1 MAVSQHIWHCGAG
14 LPGDVLIADLRA
26 FRYAPHF
33 HDAWSIGA
41 IEAGRCTF
49 TVHGQA
55 HSAGVGDLVV
65 IAPGQVHTG
74 GTSAAPL
81 AYRMA
86 YIDADWFDSHARAL
100 FDGHVRL
107 PGPVITAPAL
117 CAAWLEALGPDAM
130 AGSERGARLS
140 AALFSLLA
148 AHAQGADGAV
158 MCGAGGA
165 AGSSAANAGSAAAAN
180 ASSNANANANA
191 SAANA
196 SKRDDP
202 QDVCELLR
210 QRMAADP
217 ACALDLEA
225 LAQAQGQ
232 HRTTLV
238 KQFARR
244 YGLPPQAWLR
254 NWRVARARLL
264 LRNGLPLADAAA
276 AVGFADQ
283 AHLTRV
289 FKQVYGSTPGVLQ
302 RAGAAGSHTL

>member
-26 FRYAPHF
+26 YRYAPHF

-41 IEAGRCTF
+41 IARGRCDF
-49 TVHGQA
+49 TVHGEPQA
-55 HSAGVGDLVV
+55 AGEGDLVV

-86 YIDADWFDSHARAL
+86 YIDPAWFQNHERAL
-100 FDGHVRL
+100 YAEGASL
-107 PGPVITAPAL
+107 AGPVIADAAL
-117 CAAWLEALGPDAM
+117 CSLWLEALTPDPIPSA
-130 AGSERGARLS
+130 ARRERIS
-140 AALFSLLA
+140 AALFGLLT
-148 AHAQGADGAV
+148 AHARARGPVPAD
-158 MCGAGGA
+158 
-165 AGSSAANAGSAAAAN
+165 AAAAM
-180 ASSNANANANA
+180 
-191 SAANA
+191 
-196 SKRDDP
+196 P
-202 QDVCELLR
+202 DVCALLR
-210 QRMAADP
+210 ERMAADP
-217 ACALDLEA
+217 ACAPDLEA
-225 LAQAQGQ
+225 LAQAQDR

-254 NWRVARARLL
+254 NWRVARARVL
-264 LRNGLPLADAAA
+264 LRGGLPLADAAQ

-289 FKQVYGSTPGVLQ
+289 FKQVYGSTPGVL
-302 RAGAAGSHTL
+302 RKAGAGGSQTL

>member
-26 FRYAPHF
+26 YRYAPHF

-41 IEAGRCTF
+41 VEQGRCDF
-49 TVHGQA
+49 TVQGESHA
-55 HSAGVGDLVV
+55 ANAGDLVV

-74 GTSAAPL
+74 GTSAGPL

-86 YIDADWFDSHARAL
+86 YIDPAWFQDHERAL
-100 FDGHVRL
+100 YAQGARFA
-107 PGPVITAPAL
+107 GPVIADPGL
-117 CAAWLEALGPDAM
+117 CGRWLEALAPEDIPPARGR
-130 AGSERGARLS
+130 ERIS
-140 AALFSLLA
+140 AALFGLLA
-148 AHAQGADGAV
+148 AHAKAREAMPADE
-158 MCGAGGA
+158 
-165 AGSSAANAGSAAAAN
+165 SASESA
-180 ASSNANANANA
+180 
-191 SAANA
+191 
-196 SKRDDP
+196 DMD
-202 QDVCELLR
+202 DVCALLR

-217 ACALDLEA
+217 ACAPDLET
-225 LAQAQGQ
+225 LAQAQDR

-254 NWRVARARLL
+254 NWRVARARAL
-264 LRNGLPLADAAA
+264 LRAGLPLADAAQ

-289 FKQVYGSTPGVLQ
+289 FKQIYGSTPGVLA
-302 RAGAAGSHTL
+302 RADASDSQTVRLRGVSIR

>member
-1 MAVSQHIWHCGAG
+1 MAASRLIWHCGAG

-26 FRYAPHF
+26 YRYAPHF

-41 IEAGRCTF
+41 IEHGRCAF

-55 HSAGVGDLVV
+55 HAASEGDLVV

-81 AYRMA
+81 TYRMA
-86 YIDADWFDSHARAL
+86 YIDAQWFDDHARAL
-100 FDGHVRL
+100 FAGGAGL
-107 PGPVITAPAL
+107 PGPVITAPGL
-117 CAAWLEALGPDAM
+117 CAQWLAALTPDPIADL
-130 AGSERGARLS
+130 ARRERLS
-140 AALFSLLA
+140 AALFGLLA
-148 AHAQGADGAV
+148 AHAVADAHPTL
-158 MCGAGGA
+158 ADA
-165 AGSSAANAGSAAAAN
+165 
-180 ASSNANANANA
+180 
-191 SAANA
+191 
-196 SKRDDP
+196 P
-202 QDVCELLR
+202 DVCALLR
-210 QRMAADP
+210 ERMAADP
-217 ACALDLEA
+217 SCAPDLEA
-225 LAQAQGQ
+225 LAQAQDR

-254 NWRVARARLL
+254 NWRVARARVL
-264 LRNGLPLADAAA
+264 LRDGLPLAQAAH

-302 RAGAAGSHTL
+302 RAGASHTL

>member
-14 LPGDVLIADLRA
+14 LPADVLIADLRA
-26 FRYAPHF
+26 YRYAPHF

-49 TVHGQA
+49 TVHGEA
-55 HSAGVGDLVV
+55 YAAAAGDLVL

-86 YIDADWFDSHARAL
+86 YIDASWFDDHVRAL
-100 FDGHVRL
+100 YAGEVRL
-107 PGPVITAPAL
+107 SGAVITAPAL
-117 CAAWLEALGPDAM
+117 CAQWLDALAPEAM
-130 AGSERGARLS
+130 AAPERGARLS
-140 AALFSLLA
+140 TALFELLA
-148 AHAQGADGAV
+148 THARGAGADASMNATGQADASANTNAATRA
-158 MCGAGGA
+158 GAGIGYP
-165 AGSSAANAGSAAAAN
+165 
-180 ASSNANANANA
+180 SNTLAQAPRP
-191 SAANA
+191 SGP
-196 SKRDDP
+196 S
-202 QDVCELLR
+202 DVCELLR

-217 ACALDLEA
+217 ACAPDLEA
-225 LAQAQGQ
+225 LARAQDR

-254 NWRVARARLL
+254 NWRVARARML
-264 LRNGLPLADAAA
+264 LRDGLPLAQAAQ

-289 FKQVYGSTPGVLQ
+289 FKQVYGSTPGVFQ
-302 RAGAAGSHTL
+302 RADAAGSQTL

>member
-26 FRYAPHF
+26 YRYAPHF

-41 IEAGRCTF
+41 IEQGRCSF

-55 HSAGVGDLVV
+55 HVAGEGDLVV

-86 YIDADWFDSHARAL
+86 YIDAAWFNDHARAL
-100 FDGHVRL
+100 FEGDVQL
-107 PGPVITAPAL
+107 PGPVISAPAL
-117 CAAWLEALGPDAM
+117 CAQWLAALAPDAM
-130 AGSERGARLS
+130 AGAERGKQLS

-148 AHAQGADGAV
+148 AHAHCADT
-158 MCGAGGA
+158 
-165 AGSSAANAGSAAAAN
+165 
-180 ASSNANANANA
+180 AST
-191 SAANA
+191 
-196 SKRDDP
+196 DTP
-202 QDVCELLR
+202 DVCELLR
-210 QRMAADP
+210 ARMAADP
-217 ACALDLEA
+217 ACAPDLEA
-225 LAQAQGQ
+225 LARAQHR

-254 NWRVARARLL
+254 NWRVARARVL
-264 LRNGLPLADAAA
+264 LRDGLPLAQAAH

-289 FKQVYGSTPGVLQ
+289 FKQVYGSTPGVLL
-302 RAGAAGSHTL
+302 RAGAAASQTL

>member
-100 FDGHVRL
+100 FDGHVHL

-148 AHAQGADGAV
+148 AHARGADGEV
-158 MCGAGGA
+158 MRGAGA
-165 AGSSAANAGSAAAAN
+165 AGAAD
-180 ASSNANANANA
+180 ASTLA
-191 SAANA
+191 
-196 SKRDDP
+196 DP

-225 LAQAQGQ
+225 LAQVQGR